1 MVTVTVYV
9 EGGGQSKALK
19 TKCRAGFR
27 KFFEKAKLVGQM
39 PSVIAC
45 GGRDSAVKDFRN
57 ALRRLKSGQVALLLV
72 DSEGPVQEGITPWQ
86 HLKSRD
92 KWDRPDGAQ
101 EDQAHLMVQCMET
114 WFLADVETLE
124 SYFGHGF
131 QSAVI
136 PKRNDIE
143 NIPKD
148 DVLKQLESA
157 SSRSK
162 KRVYNKG
169 SHSFEILAQID
180 PERVIQCSWFAERL
194 IDTLKAYLIT
204 S

>member
-39 PSVIAC
+39 PSVVAC

-57 ALRRLKSGQVALLLV
+57 ALRRLKSGEVALLLV

-114 WFLADVETLE
+114 WFLADVSALE
-124 SYFGHGF
+124 EYFGSGF
-131 QSAVI
+131 RSSAI
-136 PKRNDIE
+136 PQRNDIE
-143 NIPKD
+143 NISTS
-148 DVLKQLESA
+148 DVLRRLKAA
-157 SSRSK
+157 SSGSR
-162 KRVYNKG
+162 KREYHKG
-169 SHSFEILAQID
+169 NHSFDILARID
-180 PERVIQCSWFAERL
+180 PECVLQRSPRAKRL
-194 IDTLKAYLIT
+194 IDTLKSHLIPA
-204 S
+204 